1 VKVVWSAT
9 ALAHLEM
16 IHAYLESQSAIYAT
30 QTINRLV
37 LAADALGDFPEM
49 GRVVPELNDDRREV
63 IEKPYR
69 IIYRPSSSH
78 VEVLAVVHS
87 ARGNLERAMR

>member
-1 VKVVWSAT
+1 VKVIWSAT

-16 IHAYLESQSAIYAT
+16 IHAYLESQSAVYAT

-37 LAADALGDFPEM
+37 LAADALGDFPLM
-49 GRVVPELNDDRREV
+49 GRTVPELNDSRREV

-69 IIYRPSSSH
+69 IIY
-78 VEVLAVVHS
+78 
-87 ARGNLERAMR
+87 